1 MYNSQESQE
10 PEAHCTNCRPF
21 SRMEHWSELQRQSVW
36 PLLFTIILSGPYLF
50 KEAQMAMCALRNLYC
65 LYMVRE
71 NGTQQICLVPDTSCI
86 ILSWLFLSL
95 RSFHPVWNFF
105 FLLLEHP
112 VVLLSS
118 IVYFLY
124 YQIVSLTL
132 TSHVCIC
139 ELTSKNEAYISEEL

>member
-1 MYNSQESQE
+1 
-10 PEAHCTNCRPF
+10 
-21 SRMEHWSELQRQSVW
+21 ME
-36 PLLFTIILSGPYLF
+36 
-50 KEAQMAMCALRNLYC
+50 
-65 LYMVRE
+65 
-71 NGTQQICLVPDTSCI
+71 
-86 ILSWLFLSL
+86 
-95 RSFHPVWNFF
+95 FF

>member
-1 MYNSQESQE
+1 MCFEESVLLVYGKRE
-10 PEAHCTNCRPF
+10 WDLANLF
-21 SRMEHWSELQRQSVW
+21 GSRYFLYYFELVIPKLKELPPSME
-36 PLLFTIILSGPYLF
+36 
-50 KEAQMAMCALRNLYC
+50 
-65 LYMVRE
+65 
-71 NGTQQICLVPDTSCI
+71 
-86 ILSWLFLSL
+86 
-95 RSFHPVWNFF
+95 FF